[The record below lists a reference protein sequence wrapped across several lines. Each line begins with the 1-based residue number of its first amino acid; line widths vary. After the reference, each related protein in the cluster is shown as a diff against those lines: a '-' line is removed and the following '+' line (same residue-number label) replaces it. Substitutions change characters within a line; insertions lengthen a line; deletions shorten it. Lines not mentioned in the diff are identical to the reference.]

1 MSQIA
6 KRSIAIRNHKTSIS
20 LEDEFWTS
28 LREIALTEGTNV
40 NGLIAEIDNERAHAN
55 LSCAIRLYVLDH
67 YRLRA
72 RMAAHSAMAPTSGY
86 SHEADHRLVA
96 SLEK

>member
-1 MSQIA
+1 MSQVT
-6 KRSIAIRNHKTSIS
+6 KRSIAIRNHKTSVS

-28 LREIALTEGTNV
+28 LHQIALTEGTNLK
-40 NGLIAEIDNERAHAN
+40 GLITEIDSQRAHAN

-86 SHEADHRLVA
+86 SHEADHRLIA
-96 SLEK
+96 FPEK

>member
-1 MSQIA
+1 MSQVT
-6 KRSIAIRNHKTSIS
+6 KRSIAIRNHKTSVS

-28 LREIALTEGTNV
+28 LREIALTERTNLK
-40 NGLIAEIDNERAHAN
+40 GLITEIDSQRAHAN

-72 RMAAHSAMAPTSGY
+72 RIFSHGSVALTSGY
-86 SHEADHRLVA
+86 SPEAKQGLMV
-96 SLEK
+96 SLQK

>member
-1 MSQIA
+1 MSKVA
-6 KRSIAIRNHKTSIS
+6 KRSISIGNHKTSVS
-20 LEDEFWTS
+20 LEAEFWS
-28 LREIALTEGTNV
+28 ALRDIALTERKHLKD
-40 NGLIAEIDNERAHAN
+40 LITEIDAERAHAN

-96 SLEK
+96 FPEK